1 MKKGFTMIELIF
13 VIVILG
19 ILAAVAIPR
28 LAATRDDAEITKTIS
43 NATLAIRDFTS
54 YYTAQ
59 GDFNATAANM
69 TNVQLVDSS
78 KAVQATD
85 ATAGA
90 YTADDATASVFVPF
104 KGSPCIG
111 FKFLPTE
118 SAVEIVDNSGTLA
131 GSAKKSCAAVA
142 KASGVKAMI
151 DSKFTASDGS
161 AKAGLKVGGS
171 SNIKY

>member
-43 NATLAIRDFTS
+43 NASFAIRDFTG

-69 TNVQLVDSS
+69 TNVQLVTEADKPQETS
-78 KAVQATD
+78 
-85 ATAGA
+85 ATAGKM
-90 YTADDATASVFVPF
+90 TADDSEPAVFVPF
-104 KGSPCIG
+104 KGQPCIG
-111 FKFLPTE
+111 IKFLATE
-118 SAVEIVDNSGTLA
+118 AAMVIVDNSGSLS
-131 GSAKKSCAAVA
+131 GSSKTACASVA
-142 KASGVKAMI
+142 KAPGI
-151 DSKFTASDGS
+151 DALIKSKFTAVDGS
-161 AKAGLKVGGS
+161 AKTGVRVGGT

>member
-59 GDFNATAANM
+59 GDFNATASNM
-69 TNVQLVDSS
+69 TNVQLVTAKDKVQEKDSE
-78 KAVQATD
+78 AE
-85 ATAGA
+85 A
-90 YTADDATASVFVPF
+90 YTVPDTEAKVFVPF
-104 KGSPCIG
+104 KGEPCIG

-118 SAVEIVDNSGTLA
+118 SAVEIVDNSDKLS
-131 GSAKKSCAAVA
+131 GSAKKPCEAVA

-151 DSKFTASDGS
+151 DSTFTASDGS
-161 AKAGLKVGGS
+161 ATKGLKVGGS

>member
-1 MKKGFTMIELIF
+1 MRKGFTMIELIF

-69 TNVQLVDSS
+69 TNVQLLDDKGKVQER
-78 KAVQATD
+78 KAE
-85 ATAGA
+85 AGA
-90 YTADDATASVFVPF
+90 YVTDDSDASVFVPF
-104 KGSPCIG
+104 KGSACIG
-111 FKFLPTE
+111 FKFIPTE
-118 SAVEIVDNSGTLA
+118 SAMQIVDNSGKLS
-131 GSAKKSCAAVA
+131 GSAKKSCEAVA
-142 KASGVKAMI
+142 KAPGVKAMI
-151 DSKFTASDGS
+151 DSKFTASNG
-161 AKAGLKVGGS
+161 KAADGLKVGGS